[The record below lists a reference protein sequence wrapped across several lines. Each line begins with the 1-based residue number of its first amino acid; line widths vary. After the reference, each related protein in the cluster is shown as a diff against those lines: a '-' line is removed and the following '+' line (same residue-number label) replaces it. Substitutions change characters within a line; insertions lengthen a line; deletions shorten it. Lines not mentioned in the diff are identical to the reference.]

1 MWVSEQ
7 KTFGEKYQ
15 PQRKNCCLD
24 TVYLPAAFGANV
36 WHTICLESRHRQS
49 SDVHVWF
56 QLEEALHSYDL
67 ICAGLHM
74 AASYTCHLTSA
85 NMDWWQEIAA
95 PYTEIEESQISQRTG
110 NFLIFLF
117 FIALFIA
124 LSPISGPNE
133 PDHPH
138 PSPLSDLRLTT
149 SIWLANLVVRWL
161 RKPWVV
167 TVSVF
172 LIVLSFTVYFNQF
185 PNCERPH
192 MEVPQSVRYLTDLSI
207 LVTVYILSNIIS
219 VTGSDEDEEL
229 REAAAEEKQTSPS
242 IYINSR

>member
-24 TVYLPAAFGANV
+24 TVYLPAGFGANV

-49 SDVHVWF
+49 SDVPVWF

-110 NFLIFLF
+110 ISWFFFFFSENILFLLKIKVF
-117 FIALFIA
+117 FPVFNSFFA
-124 LSPISGPNE
+124 LSPISDPNE

-138 PSPLSDLRLTT
+138 PSPV
-149 SIWLANLVVRWL
+149 I
-161 RKPWVV
+161 
-167 TVSVF
+167 
-172 LIVLSFTVYFNQF
+172 
-185 PNCERPH
+185 
-192 MEVPQSVRYLTDLSI
+192 
-207 LVTVYILSNIIS
+207 
-219 VTGSDEDEEL
+219 
-229 REAAAEEKQTSPS
+229 
-242 IYINSR
+242 

>member
-110 NFLIFLF
+110 ISWFFFFFRKYTFSFENKSFFSCLQFLF
-117 FIALFIA
+117 CIIANKWPKWTR
-124 LSPISGPNE
+124 SPTPKSIKWFKA
-133 PDHPH
+133 DH
-138 PSPLSDLRLTT
+138 
-149 SIWLANLVVRWL
+149 
-161 RKPWVV
+161 
-167 TVSVF
+167 
-172 LIVLSFTVYFNQF
+172 Q
-185 PNCERPH
+185 
-192 MEVPQSVRYLTDLSI
+192 YLTS
-207 LVTVYILSNIIS
+207 
-219 VTGSDEDEEL
+219 
-229 REAAAEEKQTSPS
+229 
-242 IYINSR
+242 

>member
-15 PQRKNCCLD
+15 PQRKNSCLD

-110 NFLIFLF
+110 ISWFFFFFSENILFLLKIKVF
-117 FIALFIA
+117 FPVFNSFFA
-124 LSPISGPNE
+124 LSPISDPNE

-149 SIWLANLVVRWL
+149 SIWLANL
-161 RKPWVV
+161 
-167 TVSVF
+167 
-172 LIVLSFTVYFNQF
+172 
-185 PNCERPH
+185 
-192 MEVPQSVRYLTDLSI
+192 D
-207 LVTVYILSNIIS
+207 
-219 VTGSDEDEEL
+219 
-229 REAAAEEKQTSPS
+229 
-242 IYINSR
+242 